1 MLEFQGQRVRL
12 VTTILNAKEELY
24 LRISLVIGKEFK
36 YTPELVEDVTN
47 GIYIQIIQYL
57 TRRRHGGSS
66 RTYCLRSCPP
76 AADEARRL
84 EQREQR

>member
-1 MLEFQGQRVRL
+1 MLEFQGQRVRRL
-12 VTTILNAKEELY
+12 ATTILNAKEELY

-57 TRRRHGGSS
+57 TRRRHGGVEQDILPTKLSA
-66 RTYCLRSCPP
+66 SC
-76 AADEARRL
+76 
-84 EQREQR
+84 